1 MQTKTEEKQKHKKS
15 QIRKFREKVLEC
27 IQWWLPKDIDSV
39 SIFVSKPLDGAATH
53 PASPTV
59 PLQL

>member
-1 MQTKTEEKQKHKKS
+1 MQTKTEEKQNKKS

-53 PASPTV
+53 PASLTV

>member
-1 MQTKTEEKQKHKKS
+1 MQTKTEEKQKHNTN
-15 QIRKFREKVLEC
+15 QKFTEKVLEC
-27 IQWWLPKDIDSV
+27 IQRWPPKDIDSA
-39 SIFVSKPLDGAATH
+39 SIFVSTPLDGAATH